1 VAQDLVE
8 ICGRKAEAGSL
19 THRLRSKPL
28 VITSVKLL
36 CTGHMMN
43 TKFAPGNSLADEMNV
58 KLNMVRLLMV
68 HRIACHVNGGD
79 VVAEDHHRSVDGA

>member
-1 VAQDLVE
+1 
-8 ICGRKAEAGSL
+8 
-19 THRLRSKPL
+19 
-28 VITSVKLL
+28 
-36 CTGHMMN
+36 MMN
-43 TKFAPGNSLADEMNV
+43 TKFAPGNSLVDEMNV